1 VFKGKYF
8 KDTDKNRIEDQLD
21 VILIK
26 LYEKSEEIRIE
37 REAREDA
44 ERQRKE
50 ANRLREEQENRYNA
64 EVELTICLENEALD
78 YEKACRIRSYI
89 AAIDEA
95 NREGLFEEDVSD
107 WIDWANKKADWFDP
121 VVARNDEFFG
131 VREHKKSEDEKSLK
145 RKGYYW

>member
-1 VFKGKYF
+1 LV
-8 KDTDKNRIEDQLD
+8 
-21 VILIK
+21 K

-50 ANRLREEQENRYNA
+50 AKRLKEEQENQYNN
-64 EVELTICLENEALD
+64 EVELTIRLENEALD

-89 AAIDEA
+89 AATYEA
-95 NREGLFEEDVSD
+95 NQEGLFEEDVSD

-121 VVARNDEFFG
+121 VISREDEFFG
-131 VREHKKSEDEKSLK
+131 IRKHNKSEEEKDLK